1 MKRYYITTPIYY
13 VNGEPHIGHAYT
25 TIAADVAARFN
36 RLRGYDVFFLTG
48 TDEHGINIAR
58 VAERNGVSPQAWAD
72 RIAGEFRRLW
82 QALNISNDDFIRTT
96 EPRHHKVAQHVFER
110 LYRQGDIY
118 LGTYE
123 GWYCPSCESY
133 YPETELGP
141 DHTCPVHTGRT
152 LEWTA
157 EEAYLFRLSKY
168 RDWLLRH
175 IEAHP
180 NAIAPDGPRS
190 EVLSLLRSGLK
201 DIAVSRATF
210 TWGVPV
216 PFDPTHVIY
225 VWIDALTNYITA
237 AGLLDDPEKFGRY
250 WPADVHLVGKE
261 IVRFH
266 AVIWPIVL
274 HAAGI
279 PVPKQTF
286 AHGWLTFGGQKFS
299 KSLGTV
305 IDPVALSRE
314 IAAESGAEFD
324 VAVDALRY
332 FLLREIPFGADGD
345 FSKQALIHR
354 FNADLANDYGN
365 LLNRTLPILERYFE
379 GRVPP
384 RGPEERGDAMLRD
397 TAAAAVAA
405 VEPAIDRLDFRSA
418 LEGIWRILSAGN
430 KYLDE
435 EAPWRL
441 LQAGRV
447 DRAGTVLYN
456 TLEAVRVATVLLSPW
471 LPTATARVWTQLGL
485 EASPSSLRLPDAAL
499 WGALPEGTRVR
510 PGRPIFPRIE
520 PGPSEA
526 ASRGRG
532 AARVGTA
539 PVAGRGG
546 TAGARAGESGQPA
559 GRGAQNDVD
568 LPAKGGTGVGII
580 SIDEFKKVDLRVAD
594 VLEAKRVAGADKILE
609 LRIKIGSET
618 RSLAAGI
625 AQHYAPES
633 LVGRKIIVVANLE
646 PRRVRGIE
654 SQGMLLAAS
663 HDGRISL
670 LGVDGDVPNGSP
682 VS

>member
-180 NAIAPDGPRS
+180 TAVAPDGPRS

-345 FSKQALIHR
+345 FSKQALITGSTPIWPTTTATCSTER
-354 FNADLANDYGN
+354 CPSSSDTSRDGSRRAAPRNGETPCCATRQRLPS
-365 LLNRTLPILERYFE
+365 LRWNRRSTVSIFGAPSRGSGEFS
-379 GRVPP
+379 P
-384 RGPEERGDAMLRD
+384 RGTSISMKKLRGGCSR
-397 TAAAAVAA
+397 
-405 VEPAIDRLDFRSA
+405 PAGWIGRGRFCTIRS
-418 LEGIWRILSAGN
+418 
-430 KYLDE
+430 K
-435 EAPWRL
+435 PC
-441 LQAGRV
+441 
-447 DRAGTVLYN
+447 
-456 TLEAVRVATVLLSPW
+456 
-471 LPTATARVWTQLGL
+471 
-485 EASPSSLRLPDAAL
+485 
-499 WGALPEGTRVR
+499 
-510 PGRPIFPRIE
+510 
-520 PGPSEA
+520 
-526 ASRGRG
+526 ASRRCCS
-532 AARVGTA
+532 RH
-539 PVAGRGG
+539 
-546 TAGARAGESGQPA
+546 
-559 GRGAQNDVD
+559 
-568 LPAKGGTGVGII
+568 
-580 SIDEFKKVDLRVAD
+580 
-594 VLEAKRVAGADKILE
+594 
-609 LRIKIGSET
+609 GSRPRPHACG
-618 RSLAAGI
+618 RSLDSRRRLRRCGCRTRRSGVHCPKAHGS
-625 AQHYAPES
+625 APG
-633 LVGRKIIVVANLE
+633 GRSF
-646 PRRVRGIE
+646 PG
-654 SQGMLLAAS
+654 
-663 HDGRISL
+663 
-670 LGVDGDVPNGSP
+670 
-682 VS
+682 